1 MQAAGVVATVLSAM
15 ASLFL
20 QHGDRSGLDGAPTLG
35 HQPTAHGHQVPRLLG
50 RLVLGLTGGTLPLLL
65 AVVPVL
71 RLHGLDGLLDL
82 GAQTHLGLLGR
93 DVRLRLLRLQ

>member
-1 MQAAGVVATVLSAM
+1 MVTVLSAM

-20 QHGDRSGLDGAPTLG
+20 QHGDRNGLDGALTPG
-35 HQPTAHGHQVPRLLG
+35 HQPTAHGLQAPHPLGLLVP
-50 RLVLGLTGGTLPLLL
+50 GLTGGTLLLLL

-82 GAQTHLGLLGR
+82 GAQTHRGLAGR
-93 DVRLRLLRLQ
+93 DVLLRLLRLL